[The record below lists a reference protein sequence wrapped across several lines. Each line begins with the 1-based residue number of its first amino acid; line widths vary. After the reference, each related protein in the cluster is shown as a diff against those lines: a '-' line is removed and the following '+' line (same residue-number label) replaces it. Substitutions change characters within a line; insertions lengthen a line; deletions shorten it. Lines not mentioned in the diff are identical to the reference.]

1 MDSYR
6 CNDNV
11 RATAGWQSA
20 LRKEEQDMRIRAH
33 LMLRGRRLRSPR
45 HGTVVAYLAMF
56 LALGGTAS
64 AATGGTFLLGQS
76 NPESAKATLSSSAGT
91 PLALK
96 APSGAAPLQVNR
108 KILVRNLNADYLAG
122 LHASAFQRRMTSFTW
137 KATAANSASDL
148 TEISN
153 SAINRDPNALL
164 EVTQVFGATETY
176 NTSVGVWY
184 DSALSKWTIFN
195 EDSSAM
201 PKGAMFNVLVVHK

>member
-1 MDSYR
+1 MR
-6 CNDNV
+6 V
-11 RATAGWQSA
+11 R
-20 LRKEEQDMRIRAH
+20 EN

-76 NPESAKATLSSSAGT
+76 NSESAKATLSSSAGT

-137 KATAANSASDL
+137 EATAANSASDL

-153 SAINRDPNALL
+153 SAINRDPDALL
-164 EVTQVFGATETY
+164 EVTQVYGATDTD

-195 EDSSAM
+195 EDNSAM
-201 PKGAMFNVLVVHK
+201 PNGAMFNVLVVHK